1 MTSNKNKMK
10 IQANTPRN
18 TSSKL
23 QHIPFEPFTKEN
35 RSFGGGGGGI
45 GESLF
50 PGLLK

>member
-35 RSFGGGGGGI
+35 RSFGGGAEELVKAFCQGC
-45 GESLF
+45 
-50 PGLLK
+50 